1 MIANVVRVALLLT
14 ITISAVCGFL
24 GKPHTGGSHVTSP
37 LYPST
42 QLASSASTSESAMV
56 AEVKVGDKIPSVTL
70 KEGLGDFQNREVN
83 IADLIAGK
91 KVALFGVPGAFTPG

>member
-1 MIANVVRVALLLT
+1 
-14 ITISAVCGFL
+14 
-24 GKPHTGGSHVTSP
+24 
-37 LYPST
+37 
-42 QLASSASTSESAMV
+42 MV